1 MSQRLAE
8 GESQPVS
15 MLTVAG
21 QITSQML
28 IFKLKVL
35 TLQGILLVTALEGTW
50 ADSKDEPQLDKN
62 LATEYNIALP
72 TADGGEEAPPRLILG
87 CSEIINFPK
96 RVPTPARLAEK
107 HSRLATF
114 CSQLTGN
121 LLVCGP
127 LDQE

>member
-1 MSQRLAE
+1 MAKFRNLRHVKNDDLPNTLGPEMLVQPGFNPHIIGAHLLLGKLLDLLNNRLIYHQMGEENIYMRMSINSHR
-8 GESQPVS
+8 G
-15 MLTVAG
+15 
-21 QITSQML
+21 
-28 IFKLKVL
+28 
-35 TLQGILLVTALEGTW
+35 
-50 ADSKDEPQLDKN
+50 
-62 LATEYNIALP
+62 
-72 TADGGEEAPPRLILG
+72 ADGGGEAPPRLILG